1 MRPNFDETANVVEL
15 SSVRPAWGRDD
26 ATALIIRAGELLRL
40 ATETSHAAVK
50 ADLEYL
56 ALRYLNL
63 ADRLEFGAA
72 RSA

>member
-1 MRPNFDETANVVEL
+1 MPQNSDQTATVVEL
-15 SSVRPAWGRDD
+15 RRGQED

-40 ATETSHAAVK
+40 STETSHPAVI
-50 ADLEYL
+50 ADLEHL

-63 ADRLEFGAA
+63 ADRLELGNA